1 MGSSATSELARFYLE
16 LVPLLNP
23 FDRYRSLL
31 LVLSLLLMFLFH
43 SPTPAFLDLLTP
55 TSALPPLRPHRRR
68 HHTTLSITIDWRLF
82 SLYSFVFYPLSR
94 FVWFGL
100 GFLLSYNDSE

>member
-31 LVLSLLLMFLFH
+31 VVLSLLLMILFY
-43 SPTPAFLDLLTP
+43 SPAPAFLGLLTIAPDLL
-55 TSALPPLRPHRRR
+55 ALRPHRRR
-68 HHTTLSITIDWRLF
+68 HTTTLFITTNRRLF
-82 SLYSFVFYPLSR
+82 SLFTCVLPSVSVCLVWARISFIA
-94 FVWFGL
+94 
-100 GFLLSYNDSE
+100 